1 MDSNRKTNLPKD
13 QRPSR
18 VPWIAAG
25 VALAVLLLA
34 SAVQRA
40 RPAEM
45 TPDPADTKLA
55 RQFMEICQLNMT
67 GLMVAD
73 RMVRETGKDMTPLE
87 IGEVLRAV
95 EERKNSL
102 PQVRSIMDSTPLTVT
117 CGRILVQMLTETG
130 NLTPVP
136 N

>member
-1 MDSNRKTNLPKD
+1 
-13 QRPSR
+13 
-18 VPWIAAG
+18 
-25 VALAVLLLA
+25 LLLGIVIGA
-34 SAVQRA
+34 AMALCVSYIKEA

-73 RMVRETGKDMTPLE
+73 RMVRQTGKDMTPLE

-95 EERKNSL
+95 EERRNSL
-102 PQVRSIMDSTPLTVT
+102 PQVKAIMDSTPLTVT